1 MSLALSSLGA
11 GPTEHKVFKQSKR
24 QVGLLSAEE
33 ENSASF
39 FGMPSSAIQTG
50 CVDFVLNPC
59 DIAQGLIGISR
70 QYRLPKGQN
79 KLRGVS
85 DSGC

>member
-11 GPTEHKVFKQSKR
+11 GPTEQKVFKQSKR
-24 QVGLLSAEE
+24 QVGLLSEE

-50 CVDFVLNPC
+50 CMDFILNPR
-59 DIAQGLIGISR
+59 DIARGLIGISR
-70 QYRLPKGQN
+70 QYRLQN
-79 KLRGVS
+79 GEKK
-85 DSGC
+85 